1 MRNLPWNAFS
11 NWLDASQTIIFNT
24 SIKRYLYNALS
35 LFLCLMQLLMRSRFD
50 SNRNLLSI
58 SSTVWKANWTIYF
71 VWLQWLCQKGKFDLW
86 AVCQI
91 IMKKFI
97 ILNDESNFM
106 RNQLKSSSLSRI
118 MKLFIQVHYIHVSLF
133 YKYVINQK

>member
-1 MRNLPWNAFS
+1 M
-11 NWLDASQTIIFNT
+11 

-35 LFLCLMQLLMRSRFD
+35 LFFCLMQLLTRSRFD
-50 SNRNLLSI
+50 SDPNLLSI
-58 SSTVWKANWTIYF
+58 SSMVWKANWTIYF

-97 ILNDESNFM
+97 ILNDESSFM
-106 RNQLKSSSLSRI
+106 RSYVKSPSLFRI
-118 MKLFIQVHYIHVSLF
+118 MKMFIHVHHIHVPF
-133 YKYVINQK
+133 FVMKNCRKKYQNRFIIM

>member
-1 MRNLPWNAFS
+1 M
-11 NWLDASQTIIFNT
+11 

-35 LFLCLMQLLMRSRFD
+35 LFFCLMQLLTRSRFD
-50 SNRNLLSI
+50 SDPNLLSI
-58 SSTVWKANWTIYF
+58 SSMVWKANWTIYF

-106 RNQLKSSSLSRI
+106 RSYVKIQSLFRI
-118 MKLFIQVHYIHVSLF
+118 MKMFIHVHYIHVPFFVMKNWRRKNIKLCYNYFSRRLELF
-133 YKYVINQK
+133 YIRNN

>member
-1 MRNLPWNAFS
+1 M
-11 NWLDASQTIIFNT
+11 

-35 LFLCLMQLLMRSRFD
+35 LFFCLMQLLTRSRFD
-50 SNRNLLSI
+50 SDPNLLSI
-58 SSTVWKANWTIYF
+58 SSMVWKANWTIYF

-106 RNQLKSSSLSRI
+106 RSYVKSPSLFRI
-118 MKLFIQVHYIHVSLF
+118 MKMFIHVHYIRVPF
-133 YKYVINQK
+133 FVMKNRWKIVEKMFIIM